1 MQARTKGVAV
11 IFVTHKVRHAMM
23 VGDHFA
29 VLIRGQK
36 AGDFRK
42 GERTREQITDL
53 MASGEAMAHL
63 EAELAQLQAE
73 GHRGMSVCGRAR
85 HGRQPCP
92 ALARHRPS
100 AGKMPDMTKDK
111 RPWDRPQPKEVPD
124 VPQAEDG
131 IGVFRYKGADILN
144 MTDAQVRAFCLER
157 VKYFL
162 YEAQVKAADIIGG
175 PELNVAAQYATIAD
189 AFRLSL
195 GPIVDGEGEPE
206 ADRRG

>member
-1 MQARTKGVAV
+1 
-11 IFVTHKVRHAMM
+11 
-23 VGDHFA
+23 
-29 VLIRGQK
+29 
-36 AGDFRK
+36 
-42 GERTREQITDL
+42 
-53 MASGEAMAHL
+53 
-63 EAELAQLQAE
+63 
-73 GHRGMSVCGRAR
+73 
-85 HGRQPCP
+85 
-92 ALARHRPS
+92 
-100 AGKMPDMTKDK
+100 MTKDK

-124 VPQAEDG
+124 VPQTEDV

-175 PELNVAAQYATIAD
+175 PELDVAARYATIAD